1 MDDLKL
7 KQHTL
12 ETFQLFLNKYDLVSK
27 KAFDFKGVTLF
38 PAEIHT
44 LDFIHR
50 RGVTYVSQIAKET
63 GITRGAASKMTL
75 RLKSK
80 GLITQTPDTRN
91 RSRLLLKT
99 TSRGEGACGAHDAHH
114 EKLDR
119 QFHAFFNS
127 LDPGQVETINSLFT
141 MMDTWMDS
149 YL

>member
-12 ETFQLFLNKYDLVSK
+12 EIFQLFLNKYELVSK
-27 KAFDFKGVTLF
+27 KAFDFKGVSLF

-44 LDFIHR
+44 LDFIR
-50 RGVTYVSQIAKET
+50 RRRVTYVSQIAKET

-75 RLKSK
+75 RLKNK

-91 RSRLLLKT
+91 KSRQLLKT
-99 TSRGEGACGAHDAHH
+99 TLRGEGVCEAHDAHH
-114 EKLDR
+114 EKLDS

-127 LDPGQVETINSLFT
+127 LDTGQMENIKSLFK
-141 MMDTWMDS
+141 MMDTWMDN